1 MLLPETS
8 RLEIDGST
16 FLIIPG
22 DHSADTSSVSATSDH
37 AEVADLEGDDV
48 LHLVGGQVQLDAVV
62 HLGKR
67 KRGLGS
73 ERKGDD
79 ILYALN

>member
-1 MLLPETS
+1 M
-8 RLEIDGST
+8 
-16 FLIIPG
+16 FIPG
-22 DHSADTSSVSATSDH
+22 DHCADTSSVSTTSDH

-67 KRGLGS
+67 KRGLGYYRRS
-73 ERKGDD
+73 DS
-79 ILYALN
+79 ILNALN

>member
-8 RLEIDGST
+8 RLEIDGSI
-16 FLIIPG
+16 FLFIPG
-22 DHSADTSSVSATSDH
+22 DHSADTSSVSTTSDH

-62 HLGKR
+62 HLWTRREGWVLFVR
-67 KRGLGS
+67 LT
-73 ERKGDD
+73 
-79 ILYALN
+79 I

>member
-8 RLEIDGST
+8 RLEIDGLT
-16 FLIIPG
+16 LLFIPG
-22 DHSADTSSVSATSDH
+22 DHSADTSSVSTTSDH

-62 HLGKR
+62 NLGKG
-67 KRGLGS
+67 KVG
-73 ERKGDD
+73 
-79 ILYALN
+79 

>member
-1 MLLPETS
+1 M
-8 RLEIDGST
+8 
-16 FLIIPG
+16 FIPG
-22 DHSADTSSVSATSDH
+22 DHSADTSSVSTTSDH

-67 KRGLGS
+67 KRGLGYYRRCDS
-73 ERKGDD
+73 

>member
-8 RLEIDGST
+8 RLEIDGLT
-16 FLIIPG
+16 LLFIPG
-22 DHSADTSSVSATSDH
+22 DHSADTSSVSTTGDH

-73 ERKGDD
+73 ERRSDS

>member
-16 FLIIPG
+16 FLITPG

-48 LHLVGGQVQLDAVV
+48 LYLVGGQIQLDAVV

>member
-8 RLEIDGST
+8 RLQIDGST
-16 FLIIPG
+16 LLSIPG
-22 DHSADTSSVSATSDH
+22 DHCADTSSVSTTSDH
-37 AEVADLEGDDV
+37 AEIADLEGDDV

-67 KRGLGS
+67 KRGLGYYRRCDS
-73 ERKGDD
+73 

>member
-22 DHSADTSSVSATSDH
+22 DHSADTSSISATSDH

-48 LHLVGGQVQLDAVV
+48 LHLVGGKVQLDAVV
-62 HLGKR
+62 NLGKG
-67 KRGLGS
+67 KVG
-73 ERKGDD
+73 
-79 ILYALN
+79 

>member
-1 MLLPETS
+1 M
-8 RLEIDGST
+8 
-16 FLIIPG
+16 FIPG
-22 DHSADTSSVSATSDH
+22 DHSADTSSVSTTSDH

-67 KRGLGS
+67 KRGLEYYRRCDS
-73 ERKGDD
+73 